1 MTYSLVPFALIVI
14 ALAIIITIV
23 ARRLPQLS
31 LLDVESLPEVKEE
44 KKKDEII
51 RKKAISKIAETKE
64 KRQKKLAPFFERLRV
79 WRENFMNYLNRLE
92 KTIVSESKSK
102 KAINQAKLDVSP
114 EEMRAIVRG
123 GDYHLERGE
132 LEAAEQ
138 KYIEAIKLDAK
149 NVDAYYGLGNVYM
162 RTDHLAEAEETFKFL
177 LRLQPNNCMA
187 VDKLG
192 ELAERKGDTQKAI
205 EYYSKCVLMDDA
217 KASRYAKIAELM
229 LSAGAPDTACE
240 AARQAVDIE
249 PQNPKYL
256 DLFIESSIISGNK
269 KLAEDGFQRLRMVNP
284 ENQKLSSFLDRIETM
299 PN

>member
-1 MTYSLVPFALIVI
+1 MTYSLAPFALVVI

-23 ARRLPQLS
+23 ARRLPQLT
-31 LLDVESLPEVKEE
+31 LLDVDSLPEVKEG

-51 RKKAISKIAETKE
+51 RKKAIKKIVETKE
-64 KRQKKLAPFFERLRV
+64 SRREALAPFFARIHA
-79 WRENFMNYLNRLE
+79 WRERFWNYLRRLE
-92 KTIVSESKSK
+92 KSIISESKK
-102 KAINQAKLDVSP
+102 KKTAMSNKTDISL
-114 EEMRAIVRG
+114 EEMRAIIRG

-149 NVDAYYGLGNVYM
+149 NVDAYYGLGNVYL
-162 RTDHLAEAEETFKFL
+162 RNDHLAEAEETFKFL